1 MIKVTNPTVQAPNVQ
16 PKQEKVLCTECL
28 GSGLVEAGYTAKREG
43 LVKEGTP
50 EIKLILACPKCDRR
64 IPIVDGARK
73 GESKCPK
80 CNVPYTTVKV
90 DDGKE

>member
-1 MIKVTNPTVQAPNVQ
+1 MT
-16 PKQEKVLCTECL
+16 
-28 GSGLVEAGYTAKREG
+28 
-43 LVKEGTP
+43 
-50 EIKLILACPKCDRR
+50 IKLMCECSKCGHR
-64 IPIVDGARK
+64 ISIVDVARK